1 MPVEIELLNAGV
13 AGLGE
18 SPLWDHRS
26 GRLWWVDSAAG
37 QICSS
42 DAEGGARADWTL
54 DQPVGSIGLA
64 DGDGLVAALAD
75 GFHRF
80 DPASGAAVPIARP
93 AMAAGTRLNDGK
105 ADRDGRFLCASM
117 RTGDAVGAG
126 ALFRLDADGATATLE
141 TGIGI
146 GNAICFSPAGDTLY
160 FADSLDGMLR
170 RHDYDRES
178 GRIGARH
185 DLVDCR
191 VHGGSGA
198 DGATVDAAG
207 RIWVALVLAQ
217 AVGCYSPDG
226 KLLRSIPV
234 PLPYPSCPAFGGPNL
249 DILYLTSIAN
259 SGHRLVADHPDA
271 GRITAIRG
279 LDAPGIAEGVYR

>member
-1 MPVEIELLNAGV
+1 MPVDIDLLPPAA

-26 GRLWWVDSAAG
+26 ARLWWVDSLAG
-37 QICSS
+37 RLHAS
-42 DAEGGARADWTL
+42 DAEGRDAAQWDF
-54 DQPVGSIGLA
+54 DQPIGSIGLA
-64 DGDGLVAALAD
+64 DGGLIVALAD
-75 GFHRF
+75 GFYRF
-80 DPASGAAVPIARP
+80 NSESGETALVVRP
-93 AMAAGTRLNDGK
+93 DMAPETRLNDGK
-105 ADRDGRFLCASM
+105 ADRAGRFLAASM
-117 RTGDAVGAG
+117 RTGDAIGAA
-126 ALFRLDADGATATLE
+126 ALFRLDPDGTTGCLE

-170 RHDYDRES
+170 RYAYDQDS
-178 GRIGARH
+178 GAVGPRQ
-185 DLVDCR
+185 DLFDCR
-191 VHGGSGA
+191 EHGSGA
-198 DGATVDAAG
+198 DGATVDAEG

-217 AVGCYSPDG
+217 ALACYAPDG
-226 KLLRSIPV
+226 KLLRSISV

-259 SGHRLVADHPDA
+259 SGHRIVADHPDA

-279 LDAPGIAEGVYR
+279 LDVPGIAEGIYR

>member
-1 MPVEIELLNAGV
+1 MPVEIDLLDAGV

-26 GRLWWVDSAAG
+26 ARLWWVDSTAG
-37 QICSS
+37 RLHSS
-42 DAEGGARADWTL
+42 DAEGRQQAEWTFG
-54 DQPVGSIGLA
+54 QPIGSIGLA
-64 DGDGLVAALAD
+64 DGGLIVALAD
-75 GFHRF
+75 GFYRF
-80 DPASGAAVPIARP
+80 AVESGRIERIAGLD
-93 AMAAGTRLNDGK
+93 MAPETRLNDGK
-105 ADRDGRFLCASM
+105 ADRAGRFLAASM
-117 RTGDAVGAG
+117 RTGEAIGTA
-126 ALFRLDADGATATLE
+126 ALFRLDADGATACLE

-170 RHDYDRES
+170 RYAYDQES
-178 GRIGARH
+178 GKIGQRH

-191 VHGGSGA
+191 EHGSGA
-198 DGATVDAAG
+198 DGATVDAEG

-217 AVGCYSPDG
+217 AVACYAPYG

-234 PLPYPSCPAFGGPNL
+234 PLPYPSCPAFGGPDL
-249 DILYLTSIAN
+249 DILYLTSIAK
-259 SGHRLVADHPDA
+259 SGHRIVADHPDA

-279 LDAPGIAEGVYR
+279 LDVPGIAEGIYR

>member
-1 MPVEIELLNAGV
+1 MPVEIDLLDAGV

-26 GRLWWVDSAAG
+26 ARLWWVDSTAG
-37 QICSS
+37 LLRSS
-42 DAEGGARADWTL
+42 DAEGRDQAEWTF
-54 DQPVGSIGLA
+54 DQPIGSIGLA
-64 DGDGLVAALAD
+64 ERGLIVALAD
-75 GFHRF
+75 GFYRF
-80 DPASGAAVPIARP
+80 AFETGHIERVASLE
-93 AMAAGTRLNDGK
+93 MAPETRLNDGK
-105 ADRDGRFLCASM
+105 ADRAGRFLAASM
-117 RTGDAVGAG
+117 RTGEAIGTA
-126 ALFRLDADGATATLE
+126 ALFRLDADGSAACLE

-146 GNAICFSPAGDTLY
+146 GNAICFSPAGDALY

-170 RHDYDRES
+170 RYAYDQAS
-178 GRIGARH
+178 GTISARH

-191 VHGGSGA
+191 QHGSGA

-217 AVGCYSPDG
+217 AVACFAPDG
-226 KLLRSIPV
+226 KLRRSIPV

-249 DILYLTSIAN
+249 DILYLTSIAR
-259 SGHRLVADHPDA
+259 SGHRIVADHPDA

-279 LDAPGIAEGVYR
+279 LDVPGIAEGIYR

>member
-1 MPVEIELLNAGV
+1 MPVEIDLLNAGV

-18 SPLWDHRS
+18 SPLWDHRCH
-26 GRLWWVDSAAG
+26 RLWWVDSTAG
-37 QICSS
+37 RLHSS
-42 DAEGGARADWTL
+42 DADGREQAEWTL

-64 DGDGLVAALAD
+64 DGGLIVAMAD
-75 GFHRF
+75 GFYRF
-80 DPASGAAVPIARP
+80 DTVKGEALPIARP
-93 AMAAGTRLNDGK
+93 ALAPGTRLNDGK
-105 ADRDGRFLCASM
+105 ADRVGRFVCASM
-117 RTGDAVGAG
+117 RTGDALDTA
-126 ALFRLDADGATATLE
+126 ALFRLDADGATEQLE
-141 TGIGI
+141 NGVGI
-146 GNAICFSPAGDTLY
+146 GNAICFSPDGNMLY
-160 FADSLDGMLR
+160 FADSLDGQLR
-170 RHDYDRES
+170 RYAYDQAT
-178 GRIGARH
+178 GAVGERH
-185 DLVDCR
+185 NLVDCQA
-191 VHGGSGA
+191 HGGSGA

-217 AVGCYSPDG
+217 AVGCYSPEG

-279 LDAPGIAEGVYR
+279 LDVPGIAEGVYR

>member
-1 MPVEIELLNAGV
+1 MPVEIDLLDAGV
-13 AGLGE
+13 VGLGE
-18 SPLWDHRS
+18 SPLWDHRNA
-26 GRLWWVDSAAG
+26 RLWWVDSTAG
-37 QICSS
+37 RLHSS
-42 DAEGGARADWTL
+42 DAEGGAQTEWTF
-54 DQPVGSIGLA
+54 DQPIGSIGLA
-64 DGDGLVAALAD
+64 EGGLIVALAD
-75 GFHRF
+75 GFYRF
-80 DPASGAAVPIARP
+80 TTASGHIERVATLD
-93 AMAAGTRLNDGK
+93 MAPETRLNDGK
-105 ADRDGRFLCASM
+105 ADRAGRFLAASM
-117 RTGDAVGAG
+117 RTGEAIGAA
-126 ALFRLDADGATATLE
+126 ALFRLDAAGTTECLE

-170 RHDYDRES
+170 RYDYDQGS
-178 GRIGARH
+178 GKLGKRQ

-191 VHGGSGA
+191 EHGSGA

-217 AVGCYSPDG
+217 AVACYAPDG

-234 PLPYPSCPAFGGPNL
+234 PLPYPSCPAFGGANL

-259 SGHRLVADHPDA
+259 SGHRIVADHPDA

-279 LDAPGIAEGVYR
+279 LDVPGIAEGVYR

>member
-37 QICSS
+37 RLHSS
-42 DAEGGARADWTL
+42 DAEGGEQAEWTL

-64 DGDGLVAALAD
+64 SDGLVVAMAD
-75 GFHRF
+75 GFYRF
-80 DPASGAAVPIARP
+80 DTGSGQVSPVAHP

-105 ADRDGRFLCASM
+105 ADRAGRFLCASM
-117 RTGDAVGAG
+117 RTGDALGAG
-126 ALFRLDADGATATLE
+126 GLFRLDADGAIE
-141 TGIGI
+141 QIESGIGI
-146 GNAICFSPAGDTLY
+146 GNAICFSPGGDTLY
-160 FADSLDGMLR
+160 FADSLDGKLR
-170 RHDYDRES
+170 RYAYDQAT
-178 GRIGARH
+178 GAIGKRH
-185 DLVDCR
+185 DLVDCQAN
-191 VHGGSGA
+191 GGSGA
-198 DGATVDAAG
+198 DGATVDAEG

-226 KLLRSIPV
+226 TLLRSIPV
-234 PLPYPSCPAFGGPNL
+234 PLPYPSCPAFGGEKL
-249 DILYLTSIAN
+249 ATLYLTSIAN
-259 SGHRLVADHPDA
+259 SGHRLIANHPDA

-279 LDAPGIAEGVYR
+279 LDVPGIAEGMYR